1 MKSRRETALPNGV
14 TEHTS
19 SWFNVGRV
27 RGGVSFTSASVIIVL
42 SSFEH
47 GKDYLNRYFGF
58 NSLLLRQYGL
68 SEAKK
73 IIALLKWFLKN

>member
-1 MKSRRETALPNGV
+1 MKSRRETAHLNGV
-14 TEHTS
+14 TEHTL
-19 SWFNVGRV
+19 WFSIGRV
-27 RGGVSFTSASVIIVL
+27 RGGASFTSASVTIVL

-47 GKDYLNRYFGF
+47 GKDDLNRYFDF

-73 IIALLKWFLKN
+73 IIALLKWFLKK